1 MPADAP
7 VPPVTSV
14 DILSGRDAAVETTIM
29 TPPPP
34 PPEPAVPGA
43 ENLALVAVA
52 VEEIYLAA
60 TITTPPPTP
69 DAPPAPS
76 H

>member
-1 MPADAP
+1 
-7 VPPVTSV
+7 
-14 DILSGRDAAVETTIM
+14 
-29 TPPPP
+29 
-34 PPEPAVPGA
+34 
-43 ENLALVAVA
+43 LVAVA